1 MFAVTAYKLS
11 EKLFFFLS
19 EKLQFRLHTICFP
32 YSLSKWENSTLEQL
46 ACHASMCA
54 KTEGCDPSFIRMM
67 YSALVTSADRLNLD
81 KSITQLIQ

>member
-46 ACHASMCA
+46 ACHASTCA
-54 KTEGCDPSFIRMM
+54 KMEGREPSFIL
-67 YSALVTSADRLNLD
+67 SAAQFD
-81 KSITQLIQ
+81 KK